1 MAGITYQIVRHDNGW
16 AYKLGDTL
24 SEPYATAE
32 QAMDR
37 ARNAAARQKIGGGD
51 ALLAYPA
58 PDGSGWKFQPIETD
72 KSNSRL

>member
-1 MAGITYQIVRHDNGW
+1 MADITYQIVPHDNGW
-16 AYKLGDTL
+16 AYKLGETL

-58 PDGSGWKFQPIETD
+58 PDGNGWKFQPIETD